1 MAIERVSVED
11 GKYILLNDSG
21 KMTALRHGE
30 PWNRDINGDKLIYAM
45 FARIQQLEQDLKLAQ
60 AAPSPSPQ
68 DLASGPKGEA
78 ERLLQAIGDA
88 AHRVGIYNGTAP
100 LSGPLALML
109 LNDMVTQSGMA
120 PREILSSAEE
130 EARTLGAELATAAQ
144 HDDNDP
150 EGHDISAGL
159 LGPNVSA
166 WLRKTAAER
175 IQAKVHPESG
185 LTADELWMETGRLR
199 AQMADMKVE
208 MKPHAKLDVA
218 PAARAGGIPP
228 SASRFMR
235 PMITGSG
242 RDPGGADDAGHA
254 AAKDG
259 AQHKP
264 LLDFSALA
272 PADQVTD
279 AQQPASPLRR
289 MSSRK
294 P

>member
-11 GKYILLNDSG
+11 GKYTILFDRGRL
-21 KMTALRHGE
+21 TALRHGE
-30 PWNRDINGDKLIYAM
+30 PWDRDVNGDKLIYAM
-45 FARIQQLEQDLKLAQ
+45 FARIQQLEEDLKLAQ
-60 AAPSPSPQ
+60 TAPGAPKQVSPADPTS
-68 DLASGPKGEA
+68 EA
-78 ERLLQAIGDA
+78 ERLLQAIGNA

-109 LNDMVTQSGMA
+109 LNDMVTQSGLG
-120 PREILSSAEE
+120 PREILSSAQE
-130 EARTLGAELATAAQ
+130 EARALGAELATAAQ

-185 LTADELWMETGRLR
+185 LTAEELWMETGRLR

-208 MKPHAKLDVA
+208 MKPHAKVDA
-218 PAARAGGIPP
+218 THAARAGGIPP

-242 RDPGGADDAGHA
+242 RGPGGADDAGHA
-254 AAKDG
+254 GPKDG

-272 PADQVTD
+272 PADQV
-279 AQQPASPLRR
+279 AAAEQPASPLRR

>member
-1 MAIERVSVED
+1 MDIERVSVED
-11 GKYILLNDSG
+11 GKYTLINDSG

-120 PREILSSAEE
+120 PREILSSAQE
-130 EARTLGAELATAAQ
+130 EARALGAELATAAQ

-166 WLRKTAAER
+166 WLRKVAAQR
-175 IQAKVHPESG
+175 FQAQCHAESG
-185 LTADELWMETGRLR
+185 KTADELWMETGRLR
-199 AQMADMKVE
+199 ARLADTKASAGTRTATAGVVSSE
-208 MKPHAKLDVA
+208 PA
-218 PAARAGGIPP
+218 PAPHHAPRALGAGPG
-228 SASRFMR
+228 FMR
-235 PMITGSG
+235 PMVSRASIAGQQAAHTHDSNGVKAADHAHLDPMPRTG
-242 RDPGGADDAGHA
+242 
-254 AAKDG
+254 
-259 AQHKP
+259 
-264 LLDFSALA
+264 
-272 PADQVTD
+272 
-279 AQQPASPLRR
+279 
-289 MSSRK
+289 MRK
-294 P
+294 LKR